1 MTSLAPVL
9 HTWPFHFHSIAKA
22 IPEKQTPS
30 TDKLF
35 AELKKY
41 ELEDLYDIFSSN
53 GINASMVWRLTEEET
68 KNDIR
73 MNIGQGKR
81 YWEARKKMELE
92 QCLGSG
98 RYGE

>member
-1 MTSLAPVL
+1 MKPS
-9 HTWPFHFHSIAKA
+9 FHFHSIAKA
-22 IPEKQTPS
+22 IPEKHTPS

-53 GINASMVWRLTEEET
+53 GINASMVWRVTGEET
-68 KNDIR
+68 KTDFR

-92 QCLGSG
+92 KCLGSG